1 MKFECLYSQVAA
13 QIVHCI
19 ENAVGDSIREDIRKN
34 NLRTTNSVP
43 SRIWDLLNTALL
55 DSLDATDCCVSTA
68 HRGPWQMVIIFE
80 KTSGSVITLMREK
93 RFAELKRAQ
102 QRRLRMHYV
111 DMLPKMFNREL
122 LSDCGQQSFLPKEFS
137 DENDLAILVQRLLSD
152 LVSDISIVR
161 NHVLVLFDT
170 NGFQL
175 TSVRAVMITPNL
187 EIASGCEADWSK
199 YISSNESVI
208 VEQVNEP
215 LAPANDPHHGLKFK
229 AKATARQQRHVRLLK
244 EDNAAKSENN

>member
-1 MKFECLYSQVAA
+1 MKFECLLSQIAA

-19 ENAVGDSIREDIRKN
+19 ENAVGDGIREDIRKN
-34 NLRTTNSVP
+34 KLRTTNSVP

-55 DSLDATDCCVSTA
+55 DSLEATDCCVSTA
-68 HRGPWQMVIIFE
+68 HRGPWQMVVIFE

-93 RFAELKRAQ
+93 RFGELKKAQ
-102 QRRLRMHYV
+102 QRRSKMHYV

-122 LSDCGQQSFLPKEFS
+122 LADCGQQTFLPKEFS

-175 TSVRAVMITPNL
+175 TSVRAVMITPDL
-187 EIASGCEADWSK
+187 EIASGCEADWAK
-199 YISSNESVI
+199 YISSNESII
-208 VEQVNEP
+208 VEQVDNP
-215 LAPANDPHHGLKFK
+215 IDPTNDPHHGLKFK
-229 AKATARQQRHVRLLK
+229 AKATARQQRHVRLLQ
-244 EDNAAKSENN
+244 EDGAANAGNK

>member
-19 ENAVGDSIREDIRKN
+19 ENAVGDSIREDVRRN
-34 NLRTTNSVP
+34 NLRTTNSIP

-68 HRGPWQMVIIFE
+68 QRGPWQMVIIFE
-80 KTSGSVITLMREK
+80 KASGTVITLMREK

-102 QRRLRMHYV
+102 QRRSRMHYV
-111 DMLPKMFNREL
+111 DMLPKMFNRDL
-122 LSDCGQQSFLPKEFS
+122 LADCSQQSFLPKEFS
-137 DENDLAILVQRLLSD
+137 DEADLVFLVQRLLRD

-170 NGFQL
+170 RGFQL

-199 YISSNESVI
+199 YISTTESVI

-215 LAPANDPHHGLKFK
+215 LAPANDPRHGLKLK
-229 AKATARQQRHVRLLK
+229 AKATARQQRYARLLQ
-244 EDNAAKSENN
+244 EDDTVKAGTN